1 MREVHDLGRVAELNQ
16 DESVA
21 QETRRVLAE
30 FFTSSVPRRSW
41 EPLRDLPTAEM
52 HELAPRLSE
61 DTIHLLEGFMG
72 IEAYVG
78 DYVSE
83 GLEARRGAPDR
94 RRLMLQW
101 GAEEGRHE
109 AALQQVLLHCGA
121 RTQQQLDDYAA
132 QLADRRW
139 TAAQHNGMDSAFG
152 ALVYATFQERATY
165 TNYVELRR
173 RVRSEYGLPDHAT
186 PVEAERG
193 YERGVSE
200 ALQRIALDEV
210 AHHAVFLKLLRIHLA
225 HFPELTLAKIAE
237 VLEGF
242 AMPALRLIPSRRHFV
257 ASVLRTQ
264 LYGEAKH
271 EVRVVTPTLKQ
282 LGIAEAPTPDA

>member
-1 MREVHDLGRVAELNQ
+1 
-16 DESVA
+16 
-21 QETRRVLAE
+21 VLAD
-30 FFTSSVPRRSW
+30 FFLNSVPRRIW
-41 EPLRDLPTAEM
+41 EPLRDLPFGEMAER
-52 HELAPRLSE
+52 APQLSS

-72 IEAYVG
+72 VEEYVG
-78 DYVSE
+78 DYVRN
-83 GLEARRGAPDR
+83 GLEALRAASER
-94 RRLMLQW
+94 RRLFLQW
-101 GAEEGRHE
+101 GAEEGRHG
-109 AALQQVLLHCGA
+109 AALQQVLLHTGA
-121 RTQQQLDDYAA
+121 RTQQQIDDYGT
-132 QLADRRW
+132 QLAERRW
-139 TAAQHNGMDSAFG
+139 GPEQHRGMDSAFG